1 MTSKPGNLPLSIS
14 ILALRWEEADMRRIA
29 GIFFSMFLV
38 LFTLFDLQLP
48 SSQHVSAQPI
58 STKQVT
64 SPKVGAQRASFSI
77 EQKKDYKLL
86 KAYNLWPGASST
98 KTYVLYPKGS
108 KAPRDVTADLAIAVP
123 VQRVVLYSTTYIPA
137 IEAIGEL
144 DTVVGVDNAA
154 YIYNPAL
161 RAQIAAGKTIET
173 SKNWMPD
180 IERLIMLKPD
190 IIFNYG
196 IGNEWDTFPKM
207 QEDGLP
213 VALIGDWNEQ
223 DPIARAQWALFIA
236 AFFDKESIA
245 QERLDTITK
254 AYESLRSLALSASKR
269 PKVLVNGP
277 FQGIWSVS
285 GGQSYMAR
293 LIKDAGGEYL
303 WADNKDTGALNLSV
317 EAVFER
323 ALGADVWLNPVSG
336 AKRLS
341 DVRAM
346 DPRFSELPVL
356 QKGQVWNN
364 DLRCSPEGGNDYFE
378 SAVMNPHLV
387 LSDLIAILHP
397 ELLPNH
403 KFTYY
408 NKLNE

>member
-1 MTSKPGNLPLSIS
+1 
-14 ILALRWEEADMRRIA
+14 MRRIA
-29 GIFFSMFLV
+29 GIFLSLFLI
-38 LFTLFDLQLP
+38 FFPFFDLQQTR
-48 SSQHVSAQPI
+48 SQHLSAQPT
-58 STKQVT
+58 STQQTTYQKA
-64 SPKVGAQRASFSI
+64 SALHASFSI
-77 EQKKDYKLL
+77 EQKNGYKLL

-98 KTYVLYPKGS
+98 KTYVLYPRGS
-108 KAPRDVTADLAIAVP
+108 KAPRDVAADLAIAVP
-123 VQRVVLYSTTYIPA
+123 VKRVVLYSTTYIPA

-144 DTVVGVDNAA
+144 DAVVGVDNAD
-154 YIYNPAL
+154 YVYSPAL

-207 QEDGLP
+207 QEAGLP
-213 VALIGDWNEQ
+213 IALIGDWNEQ
-223 DPIARAQWALFIA
+223 DPIARAQWTVFIA

-245 QERLDTITK
+245 QERMEEVIK
-254 AYESLRSLALSASKR
+254 AYESLKTLASGASKR

-293 LIKDAGGEYL
+293 LIKDAGGDYL
-303 WADNKDTGALNLSV
+303 WADNKGTGALNLSV

-323 ALGADVWLNPVSG
+323 ALKADIRLNPVSG

-341 DVRAM
+341 DVRVM
-346 DPRFSELPVL
+346 DPRFSALPVL

-364 DLRCSPEGGNDYFE
+364 DLRCSPGGGNDYFE
-378 SAVMNPHLV
+378 SAVTNPHLV
-387 LSDLIAILHP
+387 LSDLIAIFQP

-403 KFTYY
+403 KFNYY
-408 NKLNE
+408 KRLTE

>member
-1 MTSKPGNLPLSIS
+1 
-14 ILALRWEEADMRRIA
+14 MRRIA
-29 GIFFSMFLV
+29 GIFLSLFLV
-38 LFTLFDLQLP
+38 FFPLFGLQRTYSQQASAQST
-48 SSQHVSAQPI
+48 SSQQATSLQTSAQH
-58 STKQVT
+58 
-64 SPKVGAQRASFSI
+64 ASFSI
-77 EQKKDYKLL
+77 EQKNGYKLL

-98 KTYVLYPKGS
+98 KTYVLYPRGS

-123 VQRVVLYSTTYIPA
+123 VRRVVLYSTTYIPA

-144 DTVVGVDNAA
+144 DAVVGVDNAA
-154 YIYNPAL
+154 YIYNSAL
-161 RAQIAAGKTIET
+161 RTQIATGKTIET

-207 QEDGLP
+207 QEAGLP
-213 VALIGDWNEQ
+213 VVLIGDWNEQ
-223 DPIARAQWALFIA
+223 DPIARAQWAVFIA
-236 AFFDKESIA
+236 AFFDKENIA
-245 QERLDTITK
+245 QERLDAITK

-293 LIKDAGGEYL
+293 LIKDASGDYL

-323 ALGADVWLNPVSG
+323 ALKADVWLNPVSG
-336 AKRLS
+336 AKQLS

-346 DPRFSELPVL
+346 DPRFSALPIL

-387 LSDLIAILHP
+387 LSDLIAIFHP
-397 ELLPNH
+397 ELMPNY
-403 KFTYY
+403 KFNYY
-408 NKLNE
+408 KKLNE